1 MFKFHH
7 LEVTPLSDQ
16 LPQTNLQFNENKT
29 NGNTIIFHS
38 SLFGQLSPSRRT
50 HTHRESHPEA
60 HLIFPTTMTTRALT
74 TPLTNPVVDG
84 VLQCFHVVP
93 TEMYVS
99 LAPQYLALP
108 LDGVK
113 QQHLD
118 HMVMN
123 YHAKARGV
131 VVGYDHVSIESNNP
145 LGEETLLP
153 IDDLTPYSFFWVR
166 ADLMVWA
173 PQIGDVLEGHI
184 YMQTASH
191 LGLLVNDTFN
201 ALVKKHNLPLGWQ
214 FQPSDADTDS
224 RYGLWLDENE
234 QRVEGKIKFTVK
246 LIHSSGRVVSLEGTL
261 VDPSSEQEAQPVTL
275 GLKHV
280 KFDDDDDTAVPPPL
294 PELVQREA
302 ADDDMIPRYEDED
315 DDDDDEEAGGN
326 DDDESD

>member
-1 MFKFHH
+1 M
-7 LEVTPLSDQ
+7 S
-16 LPQTNLQFNENKT
+16 
-29 NGNTIIFHS
+29 
-38 SLFGQLSPSRRT
+38 
-50 HTHRESHPEA
+50 
-60 HLIFPTTMTTRALT
+60 TRALIQ
-74 TPLTNPVVDG
+74 PLTNPVVDG

-123 YHAKARGV
+123 YHAKAHGV
-131 VVGYDHVSIESNNP
+131 VVGYDHVTIESSNP
-145 LGEETLLP
+145 LGDETLLP

-173 PQIGDVLEGHI
+173 PQLGDTLEGHI

-201 ALVKKHNLPLGWQ
+201 ALIKKHNLPLGWE
-214 FQPSDADTDS
+214 FQASDADTDS
-224 RYGLWLDENE
+224 RYGLWLDESG

-261 VDPSSEQEAQPVTL
+261 VDPLSEQDAQPVTL

-280 KFDDDDDTAVPPPL
+280 KFDDDDDDTATPAPL
-294 PELVQREA
+294 PELVQQEA
-302 ADDDMIPRYEDED
+302 ANDDMIPRYEEEEDDED
-315 DDDDDEEAGGN
+315 EVN
-326 DDDESD
+326 NDDESD